1 MRVCKFNER
10 DLSKKDKLRILTVF
24 PSIFLIIGLL
34 LTIIQLESH
43 VSLVMGFKKI
53 LISPAILIT
62 DFLSVGGISA
72 TYLNVAIIGFYNIY
86 LLKKYELRINGLI
99 IAAFM
104 TVLGFSFFGKN
115 VFNILP
121 IYLGGYLYSLRQDIE
136 FKDIIVSIMFATAL
150 APIISEISFAIE
162 LKNDLSIYLGIAIGV
177 FVGFI
182 ITPLAAHMVKFYDGY
197 NIYNIG
203 FTAGIIGTI
212 LTSTLRSLN
221 ISVEPVNILYLEN
234 SPIIILTLL
243 IMFIYLICIGIYINK
258 GIFKEYKNI
267 FRYSGRVVTDYT
279 YLVGYGLTFF
289 NMGLMGL
296 ICLLYVI
303 LIGGIVNGPVI
314 AGIFTVVGFSAFGKH
329 LKNCTPI
336 ALGVII
342 MALIFKND
350 ITSTSIIITVL
361 FSTTLAP
368 LAGVYGYKLG
378 ILAGMLHF
386 ILATNVGIIHGGI
399 NLYNNG
405 FAGGLVAGFLLPM
418 IDAFRKRGE

>member
-72 TYLNVAIIGFYNIY
+72 TYLNVALIGFYNIY

-121 IYLGGYLYSLRQDIE
+121 IYLGGYLYSLRLDIE

-182 ITPLAAHMVKFYDGY
+182 I
-197 NIYNIG
+197 
-203 FTAGIIGTI
+203 
-212 LTSTLRSLN
+212 
-221 ISVEPVNILYLEN
+221 
-234 SPIIILTLL
+234 
-243 IMFIYLICIGIYINK
+243 
-258 GIFKEYKNI
+258 
-267 FRYSGRVVTDYT
+267 
-279 YLVGYGLTFF
+279 
-289 NMGLMGL
+289 
-296 ICLLYVI
+296 
-303 LIGGIVNGPVI
+303 
-314 AGIFTVVGFSAFGKH
+314 
-329 LKNCTPI
+329 
-336 ALGVII
+336 
-342 MALIFKND
+342 
-350 ITSTSIIITVL
+350 ITKP
-361 FSTTLAP
+361 F
-368 LAGVYGYKLG
+368 
-378 ILAGMLHF
+378 
-386 ILATNVGIIHGGI
+386 
-399 NLYNNG
+399 
-405 FAGGLVAGFLLPM
+405 
-418 IDAFRKRGE
+418 